1 MNWEEN
7 MYECE
12 VWRDVMMVTMMM
24 WQCDGDDD
32 NDYGDDYINWDG
44 YDCNYDQDIELV
56 AAVDFPTFSA
66 VSQGWA
72 WNINDSDDFH
82 DSLNVVIMMM
92 SYNEISDDGDDLGNI
107 EELLPC
113 HWILNG
119 PKCW

>member
-44 YDCNYDQDIELV
+44 DDCNYDQDIELV
-56 AAVDFPTFSA
+56 AAVDFPTFFFQHLFSRLS
-66 VSQGWA
+66 VQFLKVG
-72 WNINDSDDFH
+72 
-82 DSLNVVIMMM
+82 V
-92 SYNEISDDGDDLGNI
+92 EI
-107 EELLPC
+107 
-113 HWILNG
+113 
-119 PKCW
+119 